1 MIVPASIPSNDSLKG
16 DPHCHGLS
24 LPKNS
29 KQSEQKNLEEWI
41 FERKRNSLES
51 LKMLLVHGLARVGKF
66 RSKIE
71 WKCGNEIRKRRIE
84 LLEAASTC

>member
-1 MIVPASIPSNDSLKG
+1 MIVPSASIPSNDSLKG
-16 DPHCHGLS
+16 DPHCLS
-24 LPKNS
+24 LPKSS

-84 LLEAASTC
+84 LLEAASTR